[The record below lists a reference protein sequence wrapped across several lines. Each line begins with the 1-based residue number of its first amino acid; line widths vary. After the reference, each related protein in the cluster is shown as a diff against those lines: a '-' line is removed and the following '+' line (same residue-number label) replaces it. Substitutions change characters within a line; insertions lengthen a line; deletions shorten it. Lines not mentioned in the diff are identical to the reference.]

1 MVLLLL
7 AQSWV
12 VEWTKELSASRQEA
26 EAFEPEQL
34 SKLEEPS
41 ELELFCK
48 VPVPSE
54 HMIVELVEPLH
65 LVVLALPIHWPNRS
79 LSLSGQLRFQTHPM
93 LRCHIP
99 NQPFYS
105 F

>member
-12 VEWTKELSASRQEA
+12 VEWNKELSASRQEA
-26 EAFEPEQL
+26 EAFELEQL
-34 SKLEEPS
+34 SKLE
-41 ELELFCK
+41 LLCK
-48 VPVPSE
+48 EPVPLV
-54 HMIVELVEPLH
+54 VELVEPLH